1 MPMPEGMTAIARHR
15 QGWLG
20 AELDRDALYWDFAPA
35 HLAAID
41 ELMEQVERAGLPFY
55 EIRRHHFAHPALGGD
70 LAALLAQIKNG
81 PGLAIM
87 RGFPVDKYDAERMQ
101 SVYWGI

>member
-55 EIRRHHFAHPALGGD
+55 EIRRS
-70 LAALLAQIKNG
+70 AATS
-81 PGLAIM
+81 PPCWRRSRTGLAWRSCAAFRSTNTTPSGCRVSTGASAPIS
-87 RGFPVDKYDAERMQ
+87 DA
-101 SVYWGI
+101 